1 MADRKNRID
10 TSKLF
15 EKIISAGDTRDI
27 ANDKPSTEESSSKKP
42 LAEEPIQEKTASVMA
57 KPTEEKVRVTFYLPK
72 DTNKELSIQSAMK
85 NKEKDRTA
93 IVEAAVSLL
102 LALEPDVYSRLKAT
116 AEITGRPMGS
126 VVNDALKSFL

>member
-15 EKIISAGDTRDI
+15 EKLVSAGDVRDI
-27 ANDKPSTEESSSKKP
+27 ANETPSP
-42 LAEEPIQEKTASVMA
+42 EEPVRKKTAAVVA
-57 KPTEEKVRVTFYLPK
+57 KPTEEKERVTFYLPK
-72 DTNKELSIQSAMK
+72 GTNKELSIQSAMK

-102 LALEPDVYSRLKAT
+102 LALEPDVYARLKAT
-116 AEITGRPMGS
+116 AEATGRPMGS
-126 VVNDALKSFL
+126 IVNDALKNFL

>member
-1 MADRKNRID
+1 MADKKNRID
-10 TSKLF
+10 TTKLF
-15 EKIISAGDTRDI
+15 EKFISAGDVRDI

-42 LAEEPIQEKTASVMA
+42 LAQEPIQKKTASVTA
-57 KPTEEKVRVTFYLPK
+57 KPAEEKERVTFYLPK

-93 IVEAAVSLL
+93 IVEAAVSLV

-116 AEITGRPMGS
+116 AETTGRPMGS